1 MSRASVA
8 PRALALLRE
17 RLEPLQPP
25 GYRRVAAALM
35 VSNFGNGMQFVA
47 SVWLILELTD
57 RPWGVPV
64 VLLTGALPGVLLGPL
79 IGMAMD
85 RFPRRLLFVITD
97 IFAAIGLA
105 ATAVLM
111 LSGNLQIWHVFV
123 MVFFLGLVESTSMPT
138 GAALVREIVP
148 VDKLLPANATSGVAI
163 QLGQVLGAA
172 TGGLLIAVSSVATV
186 LIVNMVSFLVSAAFI
201 LGLRGA
207 GRSRSLPTGPRGW
220 RSTLAWSRQGL
231 SYLGAHPQML
241 PSYLMLLLLFATL
254 YMLNTL
260 LAPFAVD
267 VLAVGPGGL
276 GLIDAMFALG
286 AVCGGFALPL
296 LTARLNRDRLA
307 GLGVIGLG
315 LALAGMGLSSGLVA
329 PMLLYAAMGISFQAF
344 YVFRTRVQE
353 AVPVDLQG
361 RVMAL
366 IITSVGIGR
375 LIVYATLAVSAGAVT
390 LRATYLTGGAVL
402 AVLGVLVTVAAFR
415 RANPSTPPADEP
427 AVPSLDPATEEST
440 SMKLATEGSTS

>member
-1 MSRASVA
+1 MSRVSAA
-8 PRALALLRE
+8 RRARALLRE
-17 RLEPLQPP
+17 RLEPLRPP

-85 RFPRRLLFVITD
+85 RFPRRLLFAITD
-97 IFAAIGLA
+97 IVAATGLA

-111 LSGNLQIWHVFV
+111 LTGNLQIWHVFV

-207 GRSRSLPTGPRGW
+207 GRSRSVPTGPRGW
-220 RSTLAWSRQGL
+220 RSTLDWSKQGL
-231 SYLGAHPQML
+231 TYLWAHPRML

-286 AVCGGFALPL
+286 AVCGGVALPL

-315 LALAGMGLSSGLVA
+315 LALAGMGLSSGLLA

-366 IITSVGIGR
+366 IITSVGVGR

-402 AVLGVLVTVAAFR
+402 AGLGLLVTVAAFR
-415 RANPSTPPADEP
+415 QSTPSTPPA
-427 AVPSLDPATEEST
+427 TEESR
-440 SMKLATEGSTS
+440 SPQLATEGSTS